1 MQNLKK
7 ASVTAPQPC
16 RRRKAAGWRAFPD
29 SKGVLSGFEGF
40 VTKKNTTMK
49 RNLLIICA
57 VLALASCTKKF
68 EEMNQDPFSPTGT
81 TIEALFNGV
90 LSSLQQSMNEQFYLQ
105 NEIWY
110 PETELG
116 ALTSEAWGNSQIGT
130 SNVWS
135 DYYLMLSNIR
145 ELERRFDAYD
155 EEMADPAI
163 CDKVRAQ
170 LNILKAYQTFK
181 VTDIF
186 GDMPYSQAGRIWENA
201 SSQATMKP
209 EWDTQESIYK
219 TLLDELVQARD
230 LLYADSLTTVIGNE
244 YYKLPYDVLLNNNY
258 KQWAEFANSLILRHG
273 LRMYDKDPNFA
284 SPLLAEAY
292 NFPYSFMNTSGGSP
306 TGGAI
311 ALWPSVLGTNWD
323 INWSFREHT
332 HLRMGETV
340 WSCMSSTDNMD
351 GSGIFDYRAFLFFD
365 TSHKNDSFPDGAW
378 RPYPQIR
385 TLETPTE
392 GGSPYAQSRDGSY
405 TFKGPSCLFSPF
417 NYYLTRDERY
427 VPQILV
433 TYADV
438 LFIKAEIGARG
449 IAGITLS
456 GMDLDQMLFQGI
468 YQSCLFWTHLP
479 QNTSRWTYFYQ
490 QYTNYIA
497 NLDIWAWSNN
507 MASNVM
513 NYAVYMNPNFDGS
526 NESYLTLIY
535 QQRWLNLFRQPWEAW
550 ALTRR
555 TMATPTTTDHA
566 KLTSYRM
573 EYPQKE
579 IEYNYE
585 NYTAQLARMS
595 HGDTRQTKVW
605 WMDF

>member
-1 MQNLKK
+1 MQNYKETNI
-7 ASVTAPQPC
+7 AAPQPC
-16 RRRKAAGWRAFPD
+16 RRRKAAGWRAFPNTK
-29 SKGVLSGFEGF
+29 SVLLGFEGF
-40 VTKKNTTMK
+40 VTKKNIGMK
-49 RNLLIICA
+49 RNIFIICA
-57 VLALASCTKKF
+57 ALALASCTKKF

-90 LSSLQQSMNEQFYLQ
+90 VSSLQQSMNEQFYLQ

-135 DYYLMLSNIR
+135 DYYLMLANIR
-145 ELERRFDAYD
+145 ELENRFDAYD
-155 EEMADPAI
+155 EAEGDTAI

-170 LNILKAYQTFK
+170 LDILKAYQTFK

-186 GDMPYSQAGRIWENA
+186 GDMPYSQAGRIWSNP

-219 TLLDELVQARD
+219 SLLEELVWSRD
-230 LLYADSLTTVIGNE
+230 LLHADSVTTPSGND
-244 YYKLPYDVLLNNNY
+244 YYKLPYDVLLNNDY
-258 KQWAEFANSLILRHG
+258 TLWAEFANSLILRHG
-273 LRMYDKDPNFA
+273 LRMYEKDPDYA
-284 SPLLAEAY
+284 TPLLVKAY
-292 NFPYSFMNTSGGSP
+292 DFIYTKMSSSGGAA

-311 ALWPSVLGTNWD
+311 CLWPSVLGTSWD
-323 INWSFREHT
+323 INWSFREHK
-332 HLRMGETV
+332 HLRMGETI
-340 WSCMSSTDNMD
+340 WSCLSSTDDMD
-351 GSGIFDYRAFLFFD
+351 GTGIFDYRTYLFFD

-392 GGSPYAQSRDGSY
+392 GGSPYAQSRDGNY

-417 NYYLTRDERY
+417 NYYLTRDEKY
-427 VPQILV
+427 MPQILV

-438 LFIKAEIGARG
+438 LFMKAEIEVRNIG
-449 IAGITLS
+449 GITPPLNADESIRS
-456 GMDLDQMLFQGI
+456 GV
-468 YQSCLFWTHLP
+468 YQSFLFWTHIP
-479 QNTSRWTYFYQ
+479 QQTSRWVFFYP
-490 QYTNYIA
+490 QYTNYIG
-497 NLDIWAWSNN
+497 NLDIWSYCNN
-507 MASNVM
+507 MAANVM
-513 NYAVYMNPNFDGS
+513 NYAVWMNPEYDGS
-526 NESYLTLIY
+526 QEFYLKMIY

-550 ALTRR
+550 ALARR

-566 KLTSYRM
+566 KLTSFRM

-585 NYTAQLARMS
+585 NYTKVLARMS
-595 HGDTRQTKVW
+595 HGDTRQTRVW
-605 WMDF
+605 WNE

>member
-1 MQNLKK
+1 MTRDCETTRLRDGQRPE
-7 ASVTAPQPC
+7 VPRPEV
-16 RRRKAAGWRAFPD
+16 
-29 SKGVLSGFEGF
+29 SKS
-40 VTKKNTTMK
+40 KNRIYMK
-49 RNLLIICA
+49 RNIFLIISTA
-57 VLALASCTKKF
+57 LLLASCTKNF

-90 LSSLQQSMNEQFYLQ
+90 VSSMQQSMNEQFYLQ
-105 NEIWY
+105 NEIWD

-135 DYYLMLSNIR
+135 DYYLMLANIR
-145 ELERRFDAYD
+145 ELEKRFDAYD
-155 EEMADPAI
+155 EEQGDPAI
-163 CDKVRAQ
+163 CDKVCAQ

-186 GDMPYSQAGRIWENA
+186 GDMPYSQAGRIWDNA

-219 TLLDELVQARD
+219 SLLEELVWSRD
-230 LLYADSLTTVIGNE
+230 LLHADSITTANGNN
-244 YYKLPYDVLLNNNY
+244 YYRLPYDVLLNNDY
-258 KQWAEFANSLILRHG
+258 TLWSEFANSLILRHG
-273 LRMYDKDPNFA
+273 LRMYDKEPEYA
-284 SPLLAEAY
+284 TPLLVEAY
-292 NFPYSFMNTSGGSP
+292 NFIYSKMNSSGGVA
-306 TGGAI
+306 TGGGI
-311 ALWPSVLGTNWD
+311 CLWPSVLGTSWD
-323 INWSFREHT
+323 INWSFREHK
-332 HLRMGETV
+332 HLRMGETI
-340 WSCMSSTDNMD
+340 WSCLSSTDDMD
-351 GSGIFDYRAFLFFD
+351 GSGIFDYRTYLFFD
-365 TSHKNDSFPDGAW
+365 TSHKTDSFPDGAW

-417 NYYLTRDERY
+417 NYYLTRDEKY
-427 VPQILV
+427 VPQIFV

-438 LFIKAEIGARG
+438 LFMKAEIEVRNIG
-449 IAGITLS
+449 GITPLLNADESIRS
-456 GMDLDQMLFQGI
+456 GV
-468 YQSCLFWTHLP
+468 YQSFLFWTHMP
-479 QNTSRWTYFYQ
+479 QQTSRWTYFYP
-490 QYTNYIA
+490 QYTNYIG

-507 MASNVM
+507 MAANVM
-513 NYAVYMNPNFDGS
+513 NYAVWMNPEYDGS
-526 NESYLTLIY
+526 QEFYLKMIY

-550 ALTRR
+550 ALARR
-555 TMATPTTTDHA
+555 TMATPTTPNHA
-566 KLTSYRM
+566 KLTSFRM

>member
-1 MQNLKK
+1 MYNNMTRDCETTGLRDATPRSLVVPK
-7 ASVTAPQPC
+7 SRV
-16 RRRKAAGWRAFPD
+16 
-29 SKGVLSGFEGF
+29 
-40 VTKKNTTMK
+40 KKNRITMK
-49 RNLLIICA
+49 KSLCIICA
-57 VLALASCTKKF
+57 VIVLASCTKNF

-90 LSSLQQSMNEQFYLQ
+90 VSSLQQSMNEQFYLQ

-135 DYYLMLSNIR
+135 DYYYMLSNIR
-145 ELERRFDAYD
+145 ELERRFNDYGV
-155 EEMADPAI
+155 EYADPDI
-163 CDKVRAQ
+163 CNKVRAQ
-170 LNILKAYQTFK
+170 LNVMKAYQTFK

-186 GDMPYSQAGRIWENA
+186 GDIPYSQAGRIWENP

-219 TLLDELVQARD
+219 SLLEELVWSRD
-230 LLYADSLTTVIGNE
+230 VLHADSATTSLGNE
-244 YYKLPYDVLLNNNY
+244 FYRLPYDVLLNNNY
-258 KQWAEFANSLILRHG
+258 TQWAEFANSLILRHS
-273 LRMYDKDPNFA
+273 LRMYDKDPEFA
-284 SPLLAEAY
+284 TPLLVEAY
-292 NFPYSFMNTSGGSP
+292 NYPYTSISTSGGMA

-311 ALWPSVLGTNWD
+311 ALWPSMLGTSWD
-323 INWSFREHT
+323 TNWSFREHK
-332 HLRMGETV
+332 HLRMGETI
-340 WSCMSSTDNMD
+340 WSILSSTDDMD
-351 GSGIFDYRAFLFFD
+351 GSGIFDYRTFLFFD
-365 TSHKNDSFPDGAW
+365 TNHKTDSFPDGAW
-378 RPYPQIR
+378 RAYPQIR

-405 TFKGPSCLFSPF
+405 TFKGPSCLYSPF
-417 NYYLTRDERY
+417 NYYLTRDEKY
-427 VPQILV
+427 MPQILI

-438 LFIKAEIGARG
+438 LFMKAEIGARG
-449 IAGITLS
+449 IGGIILS

-468 YQSCLFWTHLP
+468 YQSCLFWAHIP
-479 QNTSRWTYFYQ
+479 QNTSRWVYFYP
-490 QYTNYIA
+490 QYTNYVG
-497 NLDIWAWSNN
+497 NLDIWALGNN

-513 NYAVYMNPNFDGS
+513 NNAVYMNPNFDYT
-526 NESYLTLIY
+526 NEAYLNLIY

-550 ALTRR
+550 ALARR
-555 TMATPTTTDHA
+555 TMATPTTTNHA

-585 NYTAQLARMS
+585 NYSAQLTRMS

>member
-1 MQNLKK
+1 M
-7 ASVTAPQPC
+7 
-16 RRRKAAGWRAFPD
+16 
-29 SKGVLSGFEGF
+29 
-40 VTKKNTTMK
+40 KKN
-49 RNLLIICA
+49 LVIISV
-57 VLALASCTKKF
+57 VLALASCTKGF

-81 TIEALFNGV
+81 TVEALFNGV
-90 LSSLQQSMNEQFYLQ
+90 VSSLQQSMNEQFYLQ

-130 SNVWS
+130 SNLWS

-155 EEMADPAI
+155 EELGDSAV

-181 VTDIF
+181 VTDVF
-186 GDMPYSQAGRIWENA
+186 GDMPYSQAGHIWENA

-219 TLLDELVQARD
+219 SLLEELVWSRD
-230 LLYADSLTTVIGNE
+230 VLYADSITTSDGNE
-244 YYKLPYDVLLNNNY
+244 YYKLPYDVLLGNNY
-258 KQWAEFANSLILRHG
+258 TLWSEFANSLILRHG
-273 LRMYDKDPNFA
+273 LRMYDKDPEYA
-284 SPLLAEAY
+284 TPLLADAY
-292 NFPYSFMNTSGGSP
+292 NYTYTAMNSSGGVA
-306 TGGAI
+306 TGGGI
-311 ALWPSVLGTNWD
+311 CLWPSVLGTSWD
-323 INWSFREHT
+323 INWSFREHK

-340 WSCMSSTDNMD
+340 WSCLSSTDDMD
-351 GSGIFDYRAFLFFD
+351 GSGIFDYRTFLFFD
-365 TSHKNDSFPDGAW
+365 TSHKTDSFPNGAW

-385 TLETPTE
+385 TTETPTE

-417 NYYLTRDERY
+417 NYYLTRDEKY
-427 VPQILV
+427 MPQILV

-438 LFIKAEIGARG
+438 LFMKAEIGARG
-449 IAGITLS
+449 IGGITLS
-456 GMDLDQMLFQGI
+456 GMDLDQMLFQGV
-468 YQSCLFWTHLP
+468 YQSCLFWAHIP
-479 QNTSRWTYFYQ
+479 QNTSRWVYFYP
-490 QYTNYIA
+490 QYIDFST
-497 NLDIWAWSNN
+497 NLDIWALAQK

-513 NYAVYMNPNFDGS
+513 NYTVYMNPEFDYT
-526 NESYLTLIY
+526 NESYLKLIY

-550 ALTRR
+550 ALARR

-585 NYTAQLARMS
+585 NYTRQLARMT